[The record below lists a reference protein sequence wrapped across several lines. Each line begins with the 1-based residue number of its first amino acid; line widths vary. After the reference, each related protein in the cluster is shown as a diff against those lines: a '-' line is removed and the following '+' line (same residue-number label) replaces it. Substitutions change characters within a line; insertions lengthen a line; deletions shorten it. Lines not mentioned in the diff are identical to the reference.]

1 VVTLLETLAENP
13 ALFPAGLDARV
24 ALYQLFLRMWNDPTV
39 SVQPSYCAKD
49 GESCSRVRALTS
61 KQRQAF
67 FLYEVEEFEP
77 AAIAQI
83 LGVEAKGLSPLF
95 EAAGQEM
102 MTSMPQKRI
111 LIIEDEP
118 LEAMLLADIF
128 HNIGHEVTGIAKTH
142 QEAVAL
148 AKIRTPDLL
157 FSSRILA
164 DGSCGVAAAAEII
177 ASSDVPVIVITAFC
191 EPLLTGERP
200 EPVFVL
206 NKPYRHDA
214 ILAMLAQA
222 LLLRDFL

>member
-1 VVTLLETLAENP
+1 
-13 ALFPAGLDARV
+13 
-24 ALYQLFLRMWNDPTV
+24 MWNDPTV
-39 SVQPSYCAKD
+39 SLQRSYCAGD
-49 GESCSRVRALTS
+49 GKSYTRVRILTS
-61 KQRQAF
+61 KPRQAF
-67 FLYEVEEFEP
+67 LLYEVEEFET

-83 LGVEAKGLSPLF
+83 LGVEIEELGPLF
-95 EAAGQEM
+95 EAAGHEM
-102 MTSMPQKRI
+102 MASMRQKRI

-118 LEAMLLADIF
+118 LEAMWLADIL

-148 AKIRTPDLL
+148 AKSSTPDLL

-164 DGSCGVAAAAEII
+164 DGSSGVAAAAEIM
-177 ASSDVPVIVITAFC
+177 ASADVPVIFISGFC

-206 NKPYRHDA
+206 NKPYRHYA

-222 LLLRDFL
+222 LLLQDFS